1 MIIKMKYNYNL
12 YSTVSQQQCELTR
25 GEGICKQNIKLI
37 MLKNTNEGI

>member
-1 MIIKMKYNYNL
+1 MITKMKYNYNL